1 MKNIALVVL
10 LACSL
15 AITADKPASKAA
27 AQLRQ
32 AELDFAKA
40 FADRD
45 VGRFASFVAE
55 NARFNGG
62 GKLTQG
68 KAAVVESWTE
78 MMKNTDLTLTW
89 EPDVVETSAAGD
101 LGYTNGPY
109 VLTLKK
115 PDGTTVT
122 QRGRFASVWRR
133 GKDGKYRV
141 ELDSGSPER

>member
-10 LACSL
+10 LVGAL
-15 AITADKPASKAA
+15 AGAADKPLSKSA

-32 AELDFAKA
+32 AELDFAQA

-45 VGRFASFVAE
+45 VEKFASFVAE

-68 KAAVVESWTE
+68 RAAIVENWSK
-78 MMKNTDLTLTW
+78 MMKNPDLTLTW
-89 EPDVVETSAAGD
+89 EPDIVETSAAGD
-101 LGYTNGPY
+101 LGYTTGPY
-109 VLTLKK
+109 LVTLKK
-115 PDGTTVT
+115 ADGTTVT
-122 QRGRFASVWRR
+122 ERGRFASVWRR